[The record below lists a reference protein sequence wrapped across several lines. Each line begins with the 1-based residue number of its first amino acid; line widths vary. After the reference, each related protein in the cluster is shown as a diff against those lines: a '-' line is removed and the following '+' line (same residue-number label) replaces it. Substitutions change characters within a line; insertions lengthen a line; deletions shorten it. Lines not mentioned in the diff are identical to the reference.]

1 MQMAPKRPL
10 YGDFTAA
17 HAGILRRADNL
28 SAASL
33 STLPLPPVPAA
44 ISPVSSAYTSP
55 IYSHESRL
63 APSPLAVQKAP
74 AESRFSLKQLTRS
87 LTQRLARNTSLE
99 REHEKDE
106 ELQQLRN
113 SSMSGFSIAA
123 NEEPLRPL
131 EQTYTPTNRV
141 SYFPISPI
149 SPTSPTSP
157 ASSHDLGSVSDGEE
171 EEDHDEFV
179 PNDSNRDYNI
189 ETLASMVP
197 DDQSTQAGRADH
209 RRSPAFTPEQVSRA
223 YYDDL
228 ASIYASSS
236 IYTSD
241 GHRQSAYQQSI
252 LESRQSSAFMYDSEE
267 YSYGHLG
274 RNSRPLSKR
283 LPQQLHQQSTMQ
295 DNEKTDTISKFIDQ
309 YETENTTTNSLSTQ
323 AQDSANTTNI
333 IAPYASDTD
342 DEALRAEEQ
351 SADSIS
357 SLNRFEFGLRPTVQP
372 KDAGQTPENAQPTF
386 ARECAFNHRPGL
398 PPNVAPPLAPAF
410 QYQQEPKPLI
420 PLEVSETSS
429 NISYTSYGD
438 TRHLLQ
444 LQQSGML
451 GPDVTTHRLR
461 PSSSYSQPQDKAL
474 DPSSSYSQ
482 PEGRASPQTPQEA
495 LDYAEL
501 IFDEAAAQQEHSQS
515 DIPAMWGRRSSLNL
529 NRSKRLTD
537 GSARTSNNEKAE
549 WETIADGSHRSRM
562 SLDSIAD
569 YSSSEGSR
577 NSLSLTAAAS
587 LPSWSE
593 QNRTR
598 GPSFYGHPSPIRE
611 HTHPFSSSPPRLGVA
626 PTSSAPEIAR
636 SERLSSTTQSSTV
649 PIFRF
654 SSQPRRAVEEPYAF
668 APWADPYALSDKE
681 TQELLASGPND
692 DIIFGSD
699 VDRLSRHLSDK
710 PEEVV
715 GSSPPHSIG
724 SGAGLEREN
733 TFEKLT
739 LLGPKG
745 NLTGSPQGSGMHD
758 AGSSV
763 ADTSSPGAKPSSSPH
778 SDYDGFYASP
788 FPAVAS
794 VTRIRQAR
802 SPVERQHERTV
813 SQMTIFPSAYTL
825 DPVQSSSPLAGPD
838 RRPSLRNSTTF
849 KPARRASRAAV
860 PGQTKLRQ
868 MVLAPDVRSTIS
880 SNHTHFSPFISAG
893 GSERPSTSDT
903 STPLRPSHPSLDTFP
918 TFRSGKAYLPHQHS
932 PHLLCPEREIKEE
945 DEARRRKLS
954 WLIFACFCI
963 LPPCLFL
970 YKMWGDS
977 IIMSVTKGDLG
988 HCTSNSKRAALIA
1001 GLVVNIGLV
1010 TAILVPILVAQAM
1023 KAI

>member
-17 HAGILRRADNL
+17 HAGIVRRVDNI
-28 SAASL
+28 SIASL
-33 STLPLPPVPAA
+33 SALPLPPVPAA

-55 IYSHESRL
+55 IYSPESRL
-63 APSPLAVQKAP
+63 APSPLAVQKAS

-87 LTQRLARNTSLE
+87 LTQRLTKNPSLQ
-99 REHEKDE
+99 REHEKEE
-106 ELQQLRN
+106 ELQQLRD
-113 SSMSGFSIAA
+113 SSISGFSIAA
-123 NEEPLRPL
+123 DEEPLRPL
-131 EQTYTPTNRV
+131 EQTYMPTNRI

-157 ASSHDLGSVSDGEE
+157 ASSHDLGSVSGEEE

-179 PNDSNRDYNI
+179 PNGSNRDI
-189 ETLASMVP
+189 DLETLASMVP
-197 DDQSTQAGRADH
+197 DDQSTHIGRANQQ
-209 RRSPAFTPEQVSRA
+209 RSSTFASERGSRA

-236 IYTSD
+236 IYTAD
-241 GHRQSAYQQSI
+241 GHRQSAHQQSI
-252 LESRQSSAFMYDSEE
+252 LESRQSNAFMYDSEE

-274 RNSRPLSKR
+274 RNSRPLSR
-283 LPQQLHQQSTMQ
+283 HLAQQLRQKSTTQ

-309 YETENTTTNSLSTQ
+309 YETQNTTTNSLSTLG
-323 AQDSANTTNI
+323 QDSADITDL

-342 DEALRAEEQ
+342 DEALGVEGQ
-351 SADSIS
+351 QADSIP
-357 SLNRFEFGLRPTVQP
+357 SLSRFEFGLRPTVQP
-372 KDAGQTPENAQPTF
+372 EDAGKTPENAQPTVT
-386 ARECAFNHRPGL
+386 RECAFNYRPGL
-398 PPNVAPPLAPAF
+398 PPIAAPPLAPAF
-410 QYQQEPKPLI
+410 QHQQETKPLSR
-420 PLEVSETSS
+420 PEVSETFS
-429 NISYTSYGD
+429 NESYTSYGD

-451 GPDVTTHRLR
+451 GPDVATHRLR
-461 PSSSYSQPQDKAL
+461 PSSSYSQPQNKAL
-474 DPSSSYSQ
+474 EPSSSYSQ

-501 IFDEAAAQQEHSQS
+501 IFEEAAAQKEHSQS

-537 GSARTSNNEKAE
+537 GSVRTSNNEKAE
-549 WETIADGSHRSRM
+549 WETVAGDSQQGRI

-577 NSLSLTAAAS
+577 NSLGLTAAAS

-611 HTHPFSSSPPRLGVA
+611 HTHPFNSSPPRLGAA
-626 PTSSAPEIAR
+626 PTSVLEMAR
-636 SERLSSTTQSSTV
+636 SDRLSSTTQSSTV
-649 PIFRF
+649 PVFRF
-654 SSQPRRAVEEPYAF
+654 SSQPRRAVEEPYAL

-692 DIIFGSD
+692 DILFGSD
-699 VDRLSRHLSDK
+699 VDRLSRHLSENT
-710 PEEVV
+710 EEVV
-715 GSSPPHSIG
+715 GSSPSHSIDNG
-724 SGAGLEREN
+724 TGLEREN
-733 TFEKLT
+733 TFENLT
-739 LLGPKG
+739 VLGPKG

-758 AGSSV
+758 AGSSI
-763 ADTSSPGAKPSSSPH
+763 ADTSSPGAKLSSSPH
-778 SDYDGFYASP
+778 SDYDGFYSSP

-794 VTRIRQAR
+794 VTRIRQAQ
-802 SPVERQHERTV
+802 SPVERRHERTV
-813 SQMTIFPSAYTL
+813 SQMTMFPSAYTL

-838 RRPSLRNSTTF
+838 RRPSLRNATTF

-880 SNHTHFSPFISAG
+880 SNHTHFSPFISTG
-893 GSERPSTSDT
+893 GSDRPSTSDT
-903 STPLRPSHPSLDTFP
+903 STPLRLSHPSLDIFP

-932 PHLLCPEREIKEE
+932 PHLLCPERDIKEE
-945 DEARRRKLS
+945 DDARRRKLS

-970 YKMWGDS
+970 YRTWGDS
-977 IIMSVTKGDLG
+977 IIMSVTNGDLG
-988 HCTSNSKRAALIA
+988 HCTSKSKRAALIA
-1001 GLVVNIGLV
+1001 GVVVNVGLV

>member
-1 MQMAPKRPL
+1 V
-10 YGDFTAA
+10 
-17 HAGILRRADNL
+17 DNL

-33 STLPLPPVPAA
+33 SDLPLPPVPAA
-44 ISPVSSAYTSP
+44 ISPVSSAYISP
-55 IYSHESRL
+55 IYSPESRF

-74 AESRFSLKQLTRS
+74 TESRFSLKQLTRS
-87 LTQRLARNTSLE
+87 LTQRLTKNPSLE
-99 REHEKDE
+99 REHEKEE
-106 ELQQLRN
+106 ELQQLRG
-113 SSMSGFSIAA
+113 SSISGLSIAA
-123 NEEPLRPL
+123 DEEPLRPL
-131 EQTYTPTNRV
+131 KQTYKPTDRI

-179 PNDSNRDYNI
+179 PNDSNHDYNV

-197 DDQSTQAGRADH
+197 DDQSTQTGRADH
-209 RRSPAFTPEQVSRA
+209 RRSSAFTPERVSRA

-228 ASIYASSS
+228 ASIHTSFSV
-236 IYTSD
+236 YTAD

-252 LESRQSSAFMYDSEE
+252 LETRQSNTFMYDSEE

-274 RNSRPLSKR
+274 RNGRPLPTR
-283 LPQQLHQQSTMQ
+283 LHQQSTTQ

-323 AQDSANTTNI
+323 GQDSANTTDL

-351 SADSIS
+351 SADFIP
-357 SLNRFEFGLRPTVQP
+357 SLSRFEFELRPTGQP

-386 ARECAFNHRPGL
+386 TRECAFNHRPGM
-398 PPNVAPPLAPAF
+398 PPTVSPPLAPAF
-410 QYQQEPKPLI
+410 QSQQEPNQLSRFA
-420 PLEVSETSS
+420 VSDTFS
-429 NISYTSYGD
+429 NVSYTSYGD

-451 GPDVTTHRLR
+451 GPDVAMHRLR
-461 PSSSYSQPQDKAL
+461 SSSSYSQPQDKEL
-474 DPSSSYSQ
+474 EPSSSYSQ

-501 IFDEAAAQQEHSQS
+501 IFDEAAAQHGHSQS

-549 WETIADGSHRSRM
+549 WETVAGDSQQGRM

-577 NSLSLTAAAS
+577 NSLGLTADAS

-593 QNRTR
+593 QNGTR

-611 HTHPFSSSPPRLGVA
+611 HTHPFNSSPPRLGAVH
-626 PTSSAPEIAR
+626 TSAPEMAR
-636 SERLSSTTQSSTV
+636 SDRLSSTTQSSTV
-649 PIFRF
+649 PVFRF
-654 SSQPRRAVEEPYAF
+654 SGQPRRAVEEPYAF
-668 APWADPYALSDKE
+668 APWAGPYALSDKE

-692 DIIFGSD
+692 DILFGSD

-715 GSSPPHSIG
+715 GSSSPHNIG
-724 SGAGLEREN
+724 NEVGLEREN

-739 LLGPKG
+739 VLGPKG
-745 NLTGSPQGSGMHD
+745 NLTGSPHGAGMHD

-763 ADTSSPGAKPSSSPH
+763 ADTSSPGAKLSSSPH

-794 VTRIRQAR
+794 VTRIRQSQ
-802 SPVERQHERTV
+802 SPVERRHERTV
-813 SQMTIFPSAYTL
+813 SQMTMFPSAYSL

-838 RRPSLRNSTTF
+838 RRSSLRNSTTF

-868 MVLAPDVRSTIS
+868 MVLAPDVRSTVS

-903 STPLRPSHPSLDTFP
+903 STPLRPSHLSLDTFP

-970 YKMWGDS
+970 YRMWGDS
-977 IIMSVTKGDLG
+977 IIMSVTNGDLG
-988 HCTSNSKRAALIA
+988 HCASNSKRAALIA
-1001 GLVVNIGLV
+1001 GVFVNIGLV

>member
-1 MQMAPKRPL
+1 MVPKRPL

-17 HAGILRRADNL
+17 HAGIVRRADNL
-28 SAASL
+28 SAATL
-33 STLPLPPVPAA
+33 SDLPLPPVPAA
-44 ISPVSSAYTSP
+44 ISPVSSTYKSP
-55 IYSHESRL
+55 IYSPESRS

-87 LTQRLARNTSLE
+87 LTQRLTKNPSLE
-99 REHEKDE
+99 REHEQEE
-106 ELQQLRN
+106 ELQQLR
-113 SSMSGFSIAA
+113 SSSISGLSIAVD
-123 NEEPLRPL
+123 EEPLRPL
-131 EQTYTPTNRV
+131 EQTYKPTDRI
-141 SYFPISPI
+141 SYFPISPV

-157 ASSHDLGSVSDGEE
+157 ASSHDLGSVSGGEE
-171 EEDHDEFV
+171 EDDHDEFV
-179 PNDSNRDYNI
+179 LNGSNRDYNI

-197 DDQSTQAGRADH
+197 DDQSTQTGRADH
-209 RRSPAFTPEQVSRA
+209 RRSSAFSSERVSRA

-236 IYTSD
+236 IYTGD

-252 LESRQSSAFMYDSEE
+252 LETRHSNAFLYDSEE

-274 RNSRPLSKR
+274 RNSRPLTTR
-283 LPQQLHQQSTMQ
+283 LAQQLHQQSNTQ

-323 AQDSANTTNI
+323 GQDSANTTDL

-342 DEALRAEEQ
+342 DEALRAEGQ
-351 SADSIS
+351 STDSIP
-357 SLNRFEFGLRPTVQP
+357 SLSRFEFGLCPPGQA
-372 KDAGQTPENAQPTF
+372 KDAGQIPENAQPTF
-386 ARECAFNHRPGL
+386 ARECAFNHQPGL
-398 PPNVAPPLAPAF
+398 PPTVAPPLAPAF
-410 QYQQEPKPLI
+410 QYQQEPNQLSR
-420 PLEVSETSS
+420 LAVSETFS
-429 NISYTSYGD
+429 NETYTSYGD

-451 GPDVTTHRLR
+451 GPDVATHKLQ
-461 PSSSYSQPQDKAL
+461 PSSSYSQPQVKAL
-474 DPSSSYSQ
+474 GPSSSYSQ

-501 IFDEAAAQQEHSQS
+501 IFDEAAAQKEHEQS

-537 GSARTSNNEKAE
+537 GSAQTSNNEKAE
-549 WETIADGSHRSRM
+549 WETVAGDSQQGRM

-577 NSLSLTAAAS
+577 NSLRLSAAAS

-593 QNRTR
+593 QIGTR

-611 HTHPFSSSPPRLGVA
+611 HTHPFSSSPPRLGAA
-626 PTSSAPEIAR
+626 PPPAPETAR
-636 SERLSSTTQSSTV
+636 SDRLSDTTQSLSV
-649 PIFRF
+649 PAFRF
-654 SSQPRRAVEEPYAF
+654 SSQPRRAVEEPYAL

-692 DIIFGSD
+692 DILFGSD
-699 VDRLSRHLSDK
+699 VDRLSSHLSNK
-710 PEEVV
+710 PREMADS
-715 GSSPPHSIG
+715 SSPHSTDNKT
-724 SGAGLEREN
+724 GLEREN

-739 LLGPKG
+739 ILGPKG

-763 ADTSSPGAKPSSSPH
+763 ADTSSPGAKLSSSPH

-794 VTRIRQAR
+794 VTRIRQPQP
-802 SPVERQHERTV
+802 PVERRHERRV
-813 SQMTIFPSAYTL
+813 SQMTMFPSEYSL
-825 DPVQSSSPLAGPD
+825 DPVQSSSPLARPD

-868 MVLAPDVRSTIS
+868 MVLAPGVRSTVS
-880 SNHTHFSPFISAG
+880 SNHTQFSPFISGG

-918 TFRSGKAYLPHQHS
+918 TFRSGKAYLPHHHS

-954 WLIFACFCI
+954 WLIFACFCL

-970 YKMWGDS
+970 YRMWGDS
-977 IIMSVTKGDLG
+977 IIMSVTNGDLG
-988 HCTSNSKRAALIA
+988 HCTSKSKRTALIA
-1001 GLVVNIGLV
+1001 GVVVNIGLV